1 MARTSL
7 TPHAYAPHPPAYTNA
22 QGPGTLEI
30 DQIAPNYA
38 LRELLE
44 AWIATNAATGATDT
58 RDMD

>member
-1 MARTSL
+1 MPPT
-7 TPHAYAPHPPAYTNA
+7 HPPTNA

>member
-1 MARTSL
+1 MPP
-7 TPHAYAPHPPAYTNA
+7 TPQTTNA